1 MITLHSA
8 NKLIGLKQGLRLP
21 LPRSSD
27 CLRGL
32 TGVWWVTESRA
43 SLSLFP
49 MCVIDWLELWVR
61 VLLDSS
67 LGRI

>member
-1 MITLHSA
+1 MIILHSA
-8 NKLIGLKQGLRLP
+8 NKPTGLKQELRLP

-27 CLRGL
+27 CLRGF

-49 MCVIDWLELWVR
+49 MCAIDWLELRAR

-67 LGRI
+67 LGCV